1 MNSAKGSILPLFLA
15 ATLCAHAPE
24 QARLHRWRADID
36 AFASHYSRGHPVPF
50 RHLSKPEFERR
61 VEALKRDLPS
71 LKDHEIA
78 ARWAKV
84 VAELGDEHT
93 EVDFDAEF
101 GARRLPIE
109 IESYGDGT
117 FIVGATAPFKELLG
131 ARLDRVEG
139 LPLDDLRHSLKSY
152 VPFTQEGWFH
162 HVFDESFGIW
172 PLLMD
177 GAGIVKVSAFW
188 TLGGIGA
195 DGKPFSMQVP
205 LASESAMRSWKW
217 EEVPGSTAL
226 KDQYPR
232 SAYYFQILVQEKAVY
247 FRLRSCEN
255 DRRKP
260 FKGVLAGAL
269 KAIRESGAERLLVD
283 LRGNTGGSEALVDRL
298 VTALQKE
305 PRLRGAG
312 NLVVLT
318 DAAVFSAA
326 AVAAWRLRHDAGALL
341 VGQTCGAGANHI
353 GAVED
358 IRLPSGRIA
367 SFGTQIHIIN
377 EAAPEDFKSPILP
390 DLEARLTHRDVLK
403 GRDPVVEAAL
413 GMSAG
418 R

>member
-15 ATLCAHAPE
+15 ATLCAQAPE
-24 QARLHRWRADID
+24 PARIRLWKADID
-36 AFASHYSRGHPVPF
+36 AFAAHYSVGHPVPF
-50 RHLSKPEFERR
+50 RHLSKAEFERR
-61 VEALKRDLPS
+61 TGALKRELPS

-78 ARWAKV
+78 ARWTKL
-84 VAELGDEHT
+84 VADLGDEHT
-93 EVDFDAEF
+93 EIDFDAEF

-117 FIVGATAPFKELLG
+117 FIAGATAPFKELLG

-139 LPLDDLRHSLKSY
+139 LPLVDLRQALKPY

-177 GAGIVKVSAFW
+177 GAGILKVKAFW

-195 DGKPFSMQVP
+195 DGKPFSAEVP
-205 LASESAMRSWKW
+205 LASEATMRSWKW
-217 EEVPGSTAL
+217 EEGAGLTAL
-226 KDQYPR
+226 KDQHPR
-232 SAYYFQILVQEKAVY
+232 SAYYFQLLVPEKAVY
-247 FRLRSCEN
+247 FRLRTCDN

-260 FKGVLAGAL
+260 FKGVLAGAM
-269 KAIRESGAERLLVD
+269 KAMRESGLERLVVD

-298 VTALQKE
+298 VSALMKE
-305 PRLRGAG
+305 PRLRVAG
-312 NLVVLT
+312 RLVVLT

-341 VGQTCGAGANHI
+341 VGETCGASANHI

-358 IRLPSGRIA
+358 IRLPSRRTA
-367 SFGTQIHIIN
+367 SYGTQIHIIN
-377 EAAPEDFKSPILP
+377 QAAPDDFKSPILP
-390 DLEARLTHRDVLK
+390 DLEVRLTHEDVLK
-403 GRDPVVEAAL
+403 GRDPVLEAAL
-413 GMSAG
+413 WMPLVH
-418 R
+418 